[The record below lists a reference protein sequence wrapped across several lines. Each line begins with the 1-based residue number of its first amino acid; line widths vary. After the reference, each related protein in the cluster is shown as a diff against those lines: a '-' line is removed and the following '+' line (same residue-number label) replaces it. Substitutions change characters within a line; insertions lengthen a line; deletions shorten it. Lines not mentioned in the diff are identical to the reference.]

1 MVHLNIFILSFRVN
15 LSTET
20 AVKVTNDLVML
31 IFVLVLLDIS
41 PVFNTTD
48 RNILLQRLEH
58 TSLVWIIWISDI
70 FQFLHVNGESHKR
83 LIFLM
88 SLKQNQHT
96 ARLTSVLFDLKKVGA
111 GHFTHVC

>member
-1 MVHLNIFILSFRVN
+1 MN

-58 TSLVWIIWISDI
+58 TSLV
-70 FQFLHVNGESHKR
+70 
-83 LIFLM
+83 
-88 SLKQNQHT
+88 
-96 ARLTSVLFDLKKVGA
+96 
-111 GHFTHVC
+111 